1 MSFNP
6 PVVILTNGVFP
17 THDRPLEVLRRAG
30 TLICCDNAAN
40 KLIGRTLEP
49 DAVVGDLDS
58 LSEEARAAFH
68 DRLVELPSQQS
79 SDLEKA
85 LRWVAGKGAKEVTIL
100 GATGL
105 REDHSLGNLLMLW
118 TDFGLDITLLTDTGQ
133 FTVVRAA
140 RSFRSFEGQVVSLFP
155 ESSRV
160 RITTSELVY
169 PLQDAPISAP
179 HKGTSNRSLGPVF
192 SVMVTG
198 GAVLV
203 YQGYPLGT

>member
-6 PVVILTNGVFP
+6 PVVILTDGVFP
-17 THDRPLEVLRRAG
+17 THGRPLEVLRKAG
-30 TLICCDNAAN
+30 TLICCDGAAN
-40 KLIGRTLEP
+40 KLIGWTPQP

-58 LSEEARAAFH
+58 LSEEARTAFH

-79 SDLEKA
+79 GDLEKA

-105 REDHSLGNLLMLW
+105 RDDHNLGNLLMLW

-133 FTVVRAA
+133 FTVVRTA

-160 RITTSELVY
+160 LITTSELVY
-169 PLQDAPISAP
+169 PLQDAPLSTP
-179 HKGTSNRSLGPVF
+179 YEGTSNRSLGPVF

-203 YQGYPLGT
+203 YQDYPPGA

>member
-1 MSFNP
+1 MYSTT
-6 PVVILTNGVFP
+6 PVVILADGAFP
-17 THDRPLEVLRRAG
+17 THDRPLEVLRGAG
-30 TLICCDNAAN
+30 TLICCDGAAN
-40 KLIGRTLEP
+40 KLIGRSPEP

-58 LSEEARAAFH
+58 ISEEARSAFH

-85 LRWVAGKGAKEVTIL
+85 LRWVAGKGAKEVTII

-105 REDHSLGNLLMLW
+105 REDHSLGILLMLW
-118 TDFGLDITLLTDTGQ
+118 TDFGLELTLLTDTGQ

-140 RSFRSFEGQVVSLFP
+140 RSFRSFEGQDVSLFS

-160 RITTSELVY
+160 RITTSGLAY
-169 PLQDAPISAP
+169 PLQDVPLSAP
-179 HKGTSNRSLGPVF
+179 HKGTSNLSLGPVF
-192 SVMVTG
+192 SVAVTG

-203 YQGYPLGT
+203 YQGYPPGT